1 MIGGGNPAG
10 RGRQDQHWLSIR
22 SRMEVVMLIRR
33 TILAPAILAI
43 GTASALVAALA
54 AAFATPAV
62 AATAHYATYQ
72 ASGGTVAPN
81 MTTYHS

>member
-1 MIGGGNPAG
+1 
-10 RGRQDQHWLSIR
+10 
-22 SRMEVVMLIRR
+22 MLIRR
-33 TILAPAILAI
+33 TILAPVILAI
-43 GTASALVAALA
+43 GTASALVAAPA
-54 AAFATPAV
+54 ATVVIPAA